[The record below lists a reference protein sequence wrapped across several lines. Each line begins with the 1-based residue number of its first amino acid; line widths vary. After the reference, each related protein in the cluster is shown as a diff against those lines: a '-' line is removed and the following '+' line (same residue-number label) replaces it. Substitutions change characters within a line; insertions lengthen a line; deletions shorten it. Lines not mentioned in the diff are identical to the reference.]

1 MQTPVARRSF
11 VFDRFARRQRRD
23 DVTQTESAGNALI
36 VYIAYVIFL
45 GNYLGTA
52 NSLQLIL
59 LGNDGFS
66 ESVDKTVTRGR
77 CVVLTEVFATG

>member
-11 VFDRFARRQRRD
+11 VFERFARRQRRD

-36 VYIAYVIFL
+36 VYIAYVIFWKIT
-45 GNYLGTA
+45 YCH
-52 NSLQLIL
+52 SLQLIL